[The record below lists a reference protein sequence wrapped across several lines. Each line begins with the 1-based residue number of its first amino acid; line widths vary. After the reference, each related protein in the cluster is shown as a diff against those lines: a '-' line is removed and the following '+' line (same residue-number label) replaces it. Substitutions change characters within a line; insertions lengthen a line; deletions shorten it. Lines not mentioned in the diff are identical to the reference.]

1 MTKEYDKRSEV
12 TIQLDFPFS
21 HEGVHYTNLT
31 MRRPKT
37 KDALSAQKAKGNEA
51 DKGILLLARLCD
63 VSPEVISELDEVDAE
78 KLGEQHRAFTGRERE

>member
-1 MTKEYDKRSEV
+1 MTKAYDKRPEV
-12 TIQLDFPFS
+12 TIDLDFPFD
-21 HEGVHYTNLT
+21 HDGIHYTKLT

-37 KDALSAQKAKGNEA
+37 KDALNAQKAKGNEA

-63 VSPEVISELDEVDAE
+63 VTPEVIAELDEVDAE